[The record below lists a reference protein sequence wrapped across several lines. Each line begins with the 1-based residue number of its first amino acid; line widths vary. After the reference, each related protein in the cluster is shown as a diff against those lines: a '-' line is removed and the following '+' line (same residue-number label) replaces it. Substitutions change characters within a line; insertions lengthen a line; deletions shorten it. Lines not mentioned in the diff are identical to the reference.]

1 MADSQYIQWF
11 PGHMTKTRRQMEKDI
26 DLVDAV
32 VEIIDA
38 RIPLSSRNPDLPG
51 IVGKKPLIILLNKS
65 DMADSSATKEWIEFF
80 KTQNITALEV
90 DCKTGAGL
98 EHFKNAVRLVLADKL
113 EAYKTKGMA
122 GRALRVMVAGI
133 PNVGKS
139 TFVNRLAGIKKA
151 NVENRPGVTRSNQ
164 WYMVDKQLELL
175 DTPGILWPKF
185 SNTTIGEHLAFTG
198 AIKDK
203 VVDVEL
209 LAVRLIEIL
218 CKRYPSLL
226 TSRYGELNL
235 EEEPYDILTQIAI
248 NRSFKIRGG
257 EADTVR
263 ASNILLEEFRNK
275 KIGAI
280 TLERV
285 QDFA

>member
-98 EHFKNAVRLVLADKL
+98 EHF
-113 EAYKTKGMA
+113 
-122 GRALRVMVAGI
+122 
-133 PNVGKS
+133 
-139 TFVNRLAGIKKA
+139 
-151 NVENRPGVTRSNQ
+151 
-164 WYMVDKQLELL
+164 
-175 DTPGILWPKF
+175 
-185 SNTTIGEHLAFTG
+185 
-198 AIKDK
+198 
-203 VVDVEL
+203 
-209 LAVRLIEIL
+209 
-218 CKRYPSLL
+218 
-226 TSRYGELNL
+226 
-235 EEEPYDILTQIAI
+235 
-248 NRSFKIRGG
+248 
-257 EADTVR
+257 
-263 ASNILLEEFRNK
+263 
-275 KIGAI
+275 
-280 TLERV
+280 
-285 QDFA
+285 